1 MGRATKGNDYSN
13 HPFSGAMLVSGRVR
27 CLPKNAVVC
36 FCDNFFPNI
45 QDVFGMLANIQ
56 QKKLGMTQH
65 SRTTLEKTWKI
76 SSFKVDRVRV
86 QQKGSRTQAASRFQR
101 AAFPFQA
108 SVWRRRGRRRRRRRS
123 MDSLRFT
130 KLVYKRWWNDEI
142 LCISIFEY

>member
-76 SSFKVDRVRV
+76 SSFKVDRGTGTAEGVAHT
-86 QQKGSRTQAASRFQR
+86 GGEP
-101 AAFPFQA
+101 FPTSGV
-108 SVWRRRGRRRRRRRS
+108 SVSSKRLKKKRKKKKKKKKKYG
-123 MDSLRFT
+123 FT
-130 KLVYKRWWNDEI
+130 AI
-142 LCISIFEY
+142 H